1 MSKKRIILGVRHYD
15 LLSIFSNNFKIFHCF
30 DNSSMSKELSKRQ
43 DDGVND
49 TETNDNSITGISGT
63 TFCNNIKTLV
73 I

>member
-1 MSKKRIILGVRHYD
+1 
-15 LLSIFSNNFKIFHCF
+15 
-30 DNSSMSKELSKRQ
+30 MSKELSKRQ

-73 I
+73 IWKLFIV